1 MSLLIKNAA
10 ILTMESD
17 EPEFLVSNLGIQ
29 GNSIAFIGDIPD
41 NFKAV
46 TEIDGTGKVI
56 LPGLINSHSH
66 IAMSLMRYY
75 ADDLPFWTWLN
86 DRIMPL
92 EERLSGE
99 DVYVGSMLSIAEMVH
114 SGITTFADM
123 YFFMDD
129 IAKAVSE
136 TGIRANLS
144 RGLVFNDPVDIKKLD
159 SSVDLFHE
167 WNNEGDG
174 RIKIDLGPH
183 APYTCA
189 PEYLK
194 KVAGIAGDLDV
205 GVHIHLSE
213 SSQEV
218 EEIYSLYNKSPVEYV
233 RDCGIFEN
241 RTYAA
246 HCVKV
251 TDYDIKI
258 LADNNV
264 SVINNP
270 GSNLKF
276 GNGFAPVSAM
286 LAAGINISLG
296 TDGAASNNNLN
307 MFEEINL
314 TALVNKAADQSPT
327 SVPAYTALK
336 MATINGAKA
345 LGIDNETGSIRVG
358 KKADIIIIDMDR
370 PHFYPRFDVVLSLV
384 YAAQASD
391 VCTVICD
398 GRLLMR
404 DRKLL
409 TLDEKEVCRRAVEVF
424 KIITLN
430 MGNFP
435 YLS

>member
-1 MSLLIKNAA
+1 MSILIKNAA
-10 ILTMESD
+10 ILTMES
-17 EPEFLVSNLGIQ
+17 EKPEFQKGNLGIS
-29 GNSIAFIGDIPD
+29 GKRIAFIGDIPD
-41 NFKAV
+41 NFTAV

-66 IAMSLMRYY
+66 IAMSLMRHY

-86 DRIMPL
+86 NRIMPL
-92 EERLSGE
+92 EENLTGR
-99 DVYVGSMLSIAEMVH
+99 DVYAGSMLSIAEMIR
-114 SGITTFADM
+114 SGITSFADM

-129 IAKAVSE
+129 VAKAVSE

-144 RGLVFNDPVDIKKLD
+144 RGLVFNSPEDIKKLD
-159 SSVDLFHE
+159 SSVELFHE
-167 WNNEGDG
+167 WNNEGNG

-194 KVAGIAGDLDV
+194 KVAKIAGDLDT
-205 GVHIHLSE
+205 GIHIHISE
-213 SSQEV
+213 SRREV
-218 EEIYSLYNKSPVEYV
+218 EEIYSLYKKSPVEYV

-251 TDYDIKI
+251 TEDDIKI

-264 SVINNP
+264 SVMNNP

-276 GNGFAPVSAM
+276 GNGFAPVSSM
-286 LAAGINISLG
+286 INAGINVSLG

-314 TALVNKAADQSPT
+314 TALVNKAADHSPT
-327 SVPAYTALK
+327 SIPAYTALK

-345 LGIDNETGSIRVG
+345 LGIDNETGSITVG
-358 KKADIIIIDMDR
+358 KKADIIIVDMEK
-370 PHFYPRFDVVLSLV
+370 PHFYPRFDVVSSLV

-398 GRLLMR
+398 GRILMR
-404 DRKLL
+404 DYQLM
-409 TLDEKEVCRRAVEVF
+409 TIDEKKVCTQADDAAKRL
-424 KIITLN
+424 IT
-430 MGNFP
+430 
-435 YLS
+435 SK

>member
-1 MSLLIKNAA
+1 MGLLIKNAV
-10 ILTMESD
+10 ILTMES
-17 EPEFLVSNLGIQ
+17 EKPEFIDANLGIE
-29 GNSIAFIGDIPD
+29 GNRIVFIGDIPGD
-41 NFKAV
+41 FKAA

-66 IAMSLMRYY
+66 IAMSLMRHY
-75 ADDLPFWTWLN
+75 ADDLPFWIWLN

-92 EERLSGE
+92 EEHLTGE
-99 DVYVGSMLSIAEMVH
+99 DVYTGSMLSIAEMIH

-123 YFFMDD
+123 YFFMDYV
-129 IAKAVSE
+129 AKAVRE

-144 RGLVFNDPVDIKKLD
+144 RGLVFNNPEDLKKLD
-159 SSVDLFHE
+159 SSVELFHKC
-167 WNNEGDG
+167 NNGGDG

-194 KVAGIAGDLDV
+194 KVAKVAGDLDV
-205 GVHIHLSE
+205 GIHIHISE
-213 SSQEV
+213 SRREV
-218 EEIYSLYNKSPVEYV
+218 EEIYSLYKKSPVEYV

-241 RTYAA
+241 RVYAA

-251 TDYDIKI
+251 TEDDIKI
-258 LADNNV
+258 LTNNNV

-286 LAAGINISLG
+286 IDAGINVSLG

-307 MFEEINL
+307 MFEEMNL
-314 TALVNKAADQSPT
+314 TALVNKAADHSPT

-345 LGIDNETGSIRVG
+345 LGIDNETGSITVG
-358 KKADIIIIDMDR
+358 KKADIIVVDMEK
-370 PHFYPRFDVVLSLV
+370 PHFYPRFDLVSSLV

-398 GRLLMR
+398 GRLLMK
-404 DRKLL
+404 DYQLL
-409 TLDEKEVCRRAVEVF
+409 TIDEKEVCRQADDTAKRLIL
-424 KIITLN
+424 KK
-430 MGNFP
+430 G
-435 YLS
+435 

>member
-1 MSLLIKNAA
+1 MSLLIKNAT

-17 EPEFLVSNLGIQ
+17 KPEFVDANLGIK
-29 GNSIAFIGDIPD
+29 GNKIAFIGDIPN

-46 TEIDGTGKVI
+46 TEIDGRGRVV

-66 IAMSLMRYY
+66 IAMSLMRHY

-92 EERLSGE
+92 EHKLTGP
-99 DVYVGSMLSIAEMVH
+99 DIYAGSMLSIAEMIR

-123 YFFMDD
+123 YFFVDE
-129 IAKAVSE
+129 IAQAVSE

-144 RGLVFNDPVDIKKLD
+144 RGLVFNSPE
-159 SSVDLFHE
+159 DLSKIDESIEIFHK
-167 WNNEGDG
+167 WNNSNDE

-183 APYTCA
+183 APYTCG

-194 KVAGIAGDLDV
+194 EISKIAGDLDV
-205 GVHIHLSE
+205 GIHIHISE
-213 SSQEV
+213 SRREV
-218 EEIYSLYNKSPVEYV
+218 EEIYSLYKKSPVEYV

-251 TDYDIKI
+251 TDDDIAI
-258 LADNNV
+258 LANNNV
-264 SVINNP
+264 SVMNNP

-276 GNGFAPVSAM
+276 GNGFAPISKM
-286 LAAGINISLG
+286 LVAGINVSLG
-296 TDGAASNNNLN
+296 TDGPASNNNLN
-307 MFEEINL
+307 MFEEMNL
-314 TALVNKAADQSPT
+314 TALVNKAADHSPT

-345 LGIDNETGSIRVG
+345 LGIDKEVGTVTVG
-358 KKADIIIIDMDR
+358 KKADLMLIDMNK
-370 PHFYPRFDVVLSLV
+370 PHFYPKLDIVSSLI
-384 YAAQASD
+384 YSAQASD
-391 VCTVICD
+391 VCSVICD

-404 DRKLL
+404 DRQLL
-409 TLDEKEVCRRAVEVF
+409 TIDEMKVCVEADILA
-424 KIITLN
+424 KRLITN
-430 MGNFP
+430 GTEHK
-435 YLS
+435 

>member
-1 MSLLIKNAA
+1 MSLVIKNAT
-10 ILTMESD
+10 ILTMEGD
-17 EPEFLVSNLGIQ
+17 EPELLNADLGIQ
-29 GNSIAFIGDIPD
+29 GNRITFIGDSPG

-46 TEIDGTGKVI
+46 TEIDGTDKVI

-66 IAMSLMRYY
+66 IAMSLMRHH

-92 EERLSGE
+92 EEGLTGK
-99 DVYVGSMLSIAEMVH
+99 DVYAGSMLSIAEMIR
-114 SGITTFADM
+114 SGITSFADM

-129 IAKAVSE
+129 VARAVNE

-144 RGLVFNDPVDIKKLD
+144 RGLVFNSPEDIKKLD
-159 SSVDLFHE
+159 SSIELFHK
-167 WNNEGDG
+167 WNNEGEG

-194 KVAGIAGDLDV
+194 KVAKTAGDLDI
-205 GVHIHLSE
+205 GIHIHIAE
-213 SSQEV
+213 SRREV
-218 EEIYSLYNKSPVEYV
+218 EEIYSLYKKSPVEYV
-233 RDCGIFEN
+233 RDSGIFEN

-251 TDYDIKI
+251 TDDDIKI
-258 LADNNV
+258 LACNNV
-264 SVINNP
+264 SVMNNP

-286 LAAGINISLG
+286 IDAGINVSLG

-314 TALVNKAADQSPT
+314 TALVNKAADHNPT

-345 LGIDNETGSIRVG
+345 LGIDNETGSITVG
-358 KKADIIIIDMDR
+358 KKADIIIVDMEK
-370 PHFYPRFDVVLSLV
+370 PHFYPKFDIVSSLV

-398 GRLLMR
+398 GRLLMK
-404 DRKLL
+404 DYQLL
-409 TLDEKEVCRRAVEVF
+409 TIDEKEVCRQADDAAKKLILKKE
-424 KIITLN
+424 
-430 MGNFP
+430 
-435 YLS
+435 

>member
-1 MSLLIKNAA
+1 MSILIKNTA
-10 ILTMESD
+10 ILTMES
-17 EPEFLVSNLGIQ
+17 EKPEFQKANLGIS
-29 GNSIAFIGDIPD
+29 GNRIAFIGDIPD
-41 NFKAV
+41 NFTAV
-46 TEIDGTGKVI
+46 TEIDGTDKII

-66 IAMSLMRYY
+66 IAMSLMRHY

-86 DRIMPL
+86 NRIMPL
-92 EERLSGE
+92 EENLTGK
-99 DVYVGSMLSIAEMVH
+99 DVYAGSMLSIAEMIR
-114 SGITTFADM
+114 SGITSFADM

-144 RGLVFNDPVDIKKLD
+144 RGLVFNSPEDIKKLD
-159 SSVDLFHE
+159 SSVELFHE
-167 WNNEGDG
+167 WNNKENG

-194 KVAGIAGDLDV
+194 KVAKIAGDLDI
-205 GVHIHLSE
+205 GIHIHISE
-213 SSQEV
+213 SRREV
-218 EEIYSLYNKSPVEYV
+218 EEIYSLYKKSPVEYV
-233 RDCGIFEN
+233 RDCGIFDN
-241 RTYAA
+241 RCYAA

-251 TDYDIKI
+251 TEDDIKI

-264 SVINNP
+264 SVMNNP

-286 LAAGINISLG
+286 LAAGINVSLG

-314 TALVNKAADQSPT
+314 TALVNKAADHSPT
-327 SVPAYTALK
+327 SIPAYTALK

-345 LGIDNETGSIRVG
+345 LGIDNETGSITVG
-358 KKADIIIIDMDR
+358 KKADIIIIDMDK
-370 PHFYPRFDVVLSLV
+370 PHFYPRFDVVSSLV

-398 GRLLMR
+398 GRILMR
-404 DRKLL
+404 DYKLM
-409 TLDEKEVCRRAVEVF
+409 TIDEKKVCMQADDAAKRLILKE
-424 KIITLN
+424 
-430 MGNFP
+430 G
-435 YLS
+435 